1 MPMRQWKEV
10 QTMLRS
16 YQLTL
21 LPLVLMSPLW
31 SQDNSALW
39 KEYGFVSDQVAREG
53 KLNIHSYQFK
63 DLTGALAA
71 WESMR
76 PPNAQPCDVAP
87 ICSRTGND
95 FLIATGNYVLRL
107 SGPAPTKA
115 EIEAVINTLPDRRET
130 SLPAILTFLPQ
141 EGLVPNSTRY
151 ILGPESLKA
160 FAPELSE
167 ATAGFDQSAEAQV
180 AAYKFRN
187 ENPAHLALF
196 YYPTP
201 EMARLHVTDLKV
213 HAGPH
218 VKRSGVLVAV
228 IYGPV
233 TDDAADTLLS
243 RVSYEAKITWNET
256 PPPSPIKPLYQ
267 LLLNIIYLSVI
278 LSCLCITA
286 GLIYAGMR
294 IYRRRYG
301 SLESEE
307 SMTVLN
313 LTGD

>member
-1 MPMRQWKEV
+1 
-10 QTMLRS
+10 MLRS

-21 LPLVLMSPLW
+21 LLLALMSPLLG
-31 SQDNSALW
+31 QNDSALW
-39 KEYGFVSDQVAREG
+39 KEYGFVSDQVAQQG
-53 KLNIHSYQFK
+53 KLSVHSYKFK

-76 PPNAQPCDVAP
+76 LPNAQPCNLASA
-87 ICSRTGND
+87 CSRIGND
-95 FLIATGNYVLRL
+95 VLISTGNYVLKL
-107 SGPAPTKA
+107 TGPALTKA
-115 EIEAVINTLPDRRET
+115 EVEAVINTLPDRHET

-141 EGLVPNSTRY
+141 EGLVPNSPRY
-151 ILGPESLKA
+151 ILGPESLKS

-167 ATAGFDQSAEAQV
+167 AKPGFDEGTEAQI
-180 AAYKFRN
+180 AAYKLKN
-187 ENPAHLALF
+187 AGPARLALF

-201 EMARLHVTDLKV
+201 EMARLHATDFKI
-213 HAGPH
+213 HAGQH

-243 RVSYEAKITWNET
+243 RVSYEAKITWND
-256 PPPSPIKPLYQ
+256 PPPPNPIKPLYQ
-267 LLLNIIYLSVI
+267 LLLNILYLSII

-301 SLESEE
+301 NLESEE
-307 SMTVLN
+307 AMTILN

>member
-1 MPMRQWKEV
+1 
-10 QTMLRS
+10 MLRS

-21 LPLVLMSPLW
+21 LLLALMSPLLG
-31 SQDNSALW
+31 QNDSALW
-39 KEYGFVSDQVAREG
+39 KEYGFVSDQVAQQG
-53 KLNIHSYQFK
+53 KLSVHSYKFK

-76 PPNAQPCDVAP
+76 LPNAQPCNLASA
-87 ICSRTGND
+87 CSRIGND
-95 FLIATGNYVLRL
+95 VLISTGNYVLRL
-107 SGPAPTKA
+107 TGPALTKA
-115 EIEAVINTLPDRRET
+115 EVEAVINTLPDRHET

-141 EGLVPNSTRY
+141 EGLVPNSPRY
-151 ILGPESLKA
+151 ILGPESLKS

-167 ATAGFDQSAEAQV
+167 AKPGFDEGAEAQI
-180 AAYKFRN
+180 AAYKLRN
-187 ENPAHLALF
+187 AGPAHLALF

-201 EMARLHVTDLKV
+201 EMARLHATDFKI
-213 HAGPH
+213 HAGQH

-243 RVSYEAKITWNET
+243 RVSYEAKITWND
-256 PPPSPIKPLYQ
+256 PPPPNPIKPLYQ
-267 LLLNIIYLSVI
+267 LLLNILYLSII

-301 SLESEE
+301 NLESEE
-307 SMTVLN
+307 AMTILN

>member
-1 MPMRQWKEV
+1 MRQWKEI

-16 YQLTL
+16 QQLTL
-21 LPLVLMSPLW
+21 LLLVSISPLW
-31 SQDNSALW
+31 SQNDSALW
-39 KEYGFVSDQVAREG
+39 KEYGFVNDQTARAG
-53 KLNIHSYQFK
+53 KLNVHSYQFR

-76 PPNAQPCDVAP
+76 SPNAQPCDLAP

-95 FLIATGNYVLRL
+95 LLISTGNYVLRL
-107 SGPAPTKA
+107 TGPAPTKA
-115 EIEAVINTLPDRRET
+115 EVEAVINTLPDRRET

-160 FAPELSE
+160 FAPELNE
-167 ATAGFDQSAEAQV
+167 TIPGFDQGAEAQV
-180 AAYKFRN
+180 AAYKLAK
-187 ENPAHLALF
+187 EGPAHLALF

-201 EMARLHVTDLKV
+201 EMARLHATDFKV
-213 HAGPH
+213 HAGQH

-233 TDDAADTLLS
+233 TDDTADTLLS

-267 LLLNIIYLSVI
+267 LLLNILYLSVI

-313 LTGD
+313 LSGD